1 MTISDLLNR
10 RVRAAS
16 EEDEDVYSDVS
27 ESGSEAQSDEER
39 LNESGSESTGDSLVA
54 SDNDSDSQPQ
64 DSQAGDLDSEEEE
77 EDDDDNDNDNDDN
90 VKSSLSNISFG
101 ALVKAQASFAPQL
114 KRRIKPQKENE
125 ETTASQLDDIRA
137 RIQEAREQKRKALS
151 ASKDSSAKSEFDKT
165 PSRTSKHAPTVQ
177 SSKYAVSRKRTI
189 IEPPSVPKSRD
200 PRFDPTIV
208 GGRGGSGSSAPSDAY
223 AFLDDYRAAELKA
236 LKEQL
241 AKTKDV
247 KVREALQREVRSMT
261 DRLRAIENNK
271 REKEILKEHKKRE
284 KQLIRE
290 GKKATPYFL
299 KKSDIKK
306 QALLKKYEE
315 MKSKDR
321 AKALERRRKKAAA
334 KERREMPMERRGL
347 GEDFDAAPRKRQRM
361 A

>member
-1 MTISDLLNR
+1 MAISDLLNR
-10 RVRAAS
+10 RVRAAPD
-16 EEDEDVYSDVS
+16 EDEDVYSHES
-27 ESGSEAQSDEER
+27 GSGSEAHDEER
-39 LNESGSESTGDSLVA
+39 SNEVGSESAGDSLDG
-54 SDNDSDSQPQ
+54 SDNDSDAQRE
-64 DSQAGDLDSEEEE
+64 DSEAGDFDS
-77 EDDDDNDNDNDDN
+77 DDEGDDGNGD
-90 VKSSLSNISFG
+90 VQSSLNNISFG
-101 ALVKAQASFAPQL
+101 ALAKAQASFAPQT
-114 KRRIKPQKENE
+114 KRRIKTPKENE
-125 ETTASQLDDIRA
+125 EATASPLDDIRA
-137 RIQEAREQKRKALS
+137 RIQETREQKRKATLS
-151 ASKDSSAKSEFDKT
+151 SKDSSAKSKFDKP

-189 IEPPSVPKSRD
+189 VEPPSVPKSRD

-208 GGRGGSGSSAPSDAY
+208 GGRSGSGSSAPSDAY

-247 KVREALQREVRSMT
+247 KKREALQREIRSMT

-271 REKEILKEHKKRE
+271 REKEILAEHKKRE

-306 QALLKKYEE
+306 QAMLKKYEG

-334 KERREMPMERRGL
+334 KERKEMPMERRGL
-347 GEDFDAAPRKRQRM
+347 GGDSEAAPRKRQRM

>member
-1 MTISDLLNR
+1 MAISDLLNR
-10 RVRAAS
+10 RVRAAPD
-16 EEDEDVYSDVS
+16 EDEDVSSD
-27 ESGSEAQSDEER
+27 ESGSEAPSDNEGSD
-39 LNESGSESTGDSLVA
+39 ESGSERAGQGLSDGD
-54 SDNDSDSQPQ
+54 DHDSDSETQ
-64 DSQAGDLDSEEEE
+64 DSEASDLGSED
-77 EDDDDNDNDNDDN
+77 EDDGDEDED
-90 VKSSLSNISFG
+90 VKSSLNNISFG
-101 ALVKAQASFAPQL
+101 ALAKAQASFAPQN
-114 KRRIKPQKENE
+114 KRRTKALKESE
-125 ETTASQLDDIRA
+125 ETTASPLDDIRA
-137 RIQEAREQKRKALS
+137 RIQEAREQKRKASL
-151 ASKDSSAKSEFDKT
+151 ASKDNSSLRFEKP

-189 IEPPSVPKSRD
+189 VEPPSVPKTRD

-223 AFLDDYRAAELKA
+223 AFLDDYRAAELKS

-247 KVREALQREVRSMT
+247 RRREALQREIRAT
-261 DRLRAIENNK
+261 ADRLRSIENNK
-271 REKEILKEHKKRE
+271 REKEILSEHKKRE

-299 KKSDIKK
+299 KKSDVKK
-306 QALLKKYEE
+306 QALLKKYEG

-334 KERREMPMERRGL
+334 KERKEMPMERRGF

>member
-1 MTISDLLNR
+1 MAISDLLNR
-10 RVRAAS
+10 RVRAVPDG
-16 EEDEDVYSDVS
+16 DEDVYSDESGSGSDAHSDESPDESVS
-27 ESGSEAQSDEER
+27 ESADD
-39 LNESGSESTGDSLVA
+39 STDG
-54 SDNDSDSQPQ
+54 SDNDSDSQFQ
-64 DSQAGDLDSEEEE
+64 DLEAGDFDSDDE
-77 EDDDDNDNDNDDN
+77 EDDDKNDD
-90 VKSSLSNISFG
+90 VKFSLNNISFG
-101 ALVKAQASFAPQL
+101 ALAKAQASFAPQT
-114 KRRIKPQKENE
+114 KRRIKILKEKE
-125 ETTASQLDDIRA
+125 ETTASPLDDIRA
-137 RIQEAREQKRKALS
+137 RIQEAREQKRKAS
-151 ASKDSSAKSEFDKT
+151 IASKDSSAKSKFDKP

-208 GGRGGSGSSAPSDAY
+208 GGRGGGNSSAPSDAY

-241 AKTKDV
+241 AKTKDA
-247 KVREALQREVRSMT
+247 KKREALQREIRSMT

-271 REKEILKEHKKRE
+271 REKEILAEHKKRE

-306 QALLKKYEE
+306 QALLKKYEG

-334 KERREMPMERRGL
+334 KERKEMPMERRGL
-347 GEDFDAAPRKRQRM
+347 GGDSDAAPRKRQRM